1 MWIVEPMWKG
11 IVESGVLKYI
21 IYLILLA
28 LVIGFTPFLIKKINE
43 KFTLNRMAK
52 YGMDY
57 IDKMDGFQFEV
68 YLKALFQKLGYK
80 PEVTRKTGDYGAD
93 LVLKGKNKIVIQAKR
108 YNQKNKVG
116 ISAVQEILG
125 AKEYYKANEAWVI
138 TNSTFTPQAIKLAE
152 SSNVK
157 LLDREA
163 LQKFINQVNPESTA
177 ENNLAKEVFN
187 EVESEN
193 KKCPRCG
200 NDLVVRVSK
209 KSGAKFMGCSGF
221 PSCRYTETMK

>member
-1 MWIVEPMWKG
+1 MSP
-11 IVESGVLKYI
+11 VESMFSVFYTWDFLKYI
-21 IYLILLA
+21 VYPVLFGFAILLIKF
-28 LVIGFTPFLIKKINE
+28 IGKKTYE
-43 KFTLNRMAK
+43 KLKLNRMAK

-163 LQKFINQVNPESTA
+163 LQKFINQINPESTA

-221 PSCRYTETMK
+221 PACRYTEAIG